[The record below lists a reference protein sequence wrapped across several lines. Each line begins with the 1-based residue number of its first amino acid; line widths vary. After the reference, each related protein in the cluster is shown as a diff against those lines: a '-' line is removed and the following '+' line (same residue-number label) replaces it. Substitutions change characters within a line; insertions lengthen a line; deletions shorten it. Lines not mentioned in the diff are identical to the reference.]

1 MLDKVT
7 READLQAQE
16 LEEEK
21 NKSDQLLYQMLPPT
35 VADCLKKQIEVK
47 PETFQSATVYF
58 SDIQG
63 FTELSSVSE
72 PIEIVNFLN
81 DVYYKFDNIIEKYKV
96 YKVETIGDAY
106 VVCSG
111 VPVKVDNHASEIAKM
126 ALHIMSCSSDLKVFH
141 RPEHKFH
148 MRIGMHSGPVAAGV
162 VGRTM
167 PRYCLFGDTVN
178 TASRMESTSLA
189 GRIQI
194 SQQCKDLLDNDVGF
208 HYEAREP
215 IHVK

>member
-1 MLDKVT
+1 
-7 READLQAQE
+7 R
-16 LEEEK
+16 
-21 NKSDQLLYQMLPPT
+21 T

-63 FTELSSVSE
+63 FTDLSSVSE

-81 DVYYKFDNIIEKYKV
+81 DVYYKFDSILDKYNV

-111 VPVKVDNHASEIAKM
+111 VPVRVENHADEIAKM
-126 ALHIMSCSSDLKVFH
+126 ALHIMYSSADLKVHH

-148 MRIGMHSGPVAAGV
+148 MRIGLHSG
-162 VGRTM
+162 
-167 PRYCLFGDTVN
+167 
-178 TASRMESTSLA
+178 
-189 GRIQI
+189 
-194 SQQCKDLLDNDVGF
+194 K
-208 HYEAREP
+208 
-215 IHVK
+215 